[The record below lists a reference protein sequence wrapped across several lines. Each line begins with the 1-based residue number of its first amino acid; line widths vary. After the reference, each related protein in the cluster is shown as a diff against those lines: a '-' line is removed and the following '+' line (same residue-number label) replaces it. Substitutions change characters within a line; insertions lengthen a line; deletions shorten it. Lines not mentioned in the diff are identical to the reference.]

1 MDGPLKNLLVVDLT
15 RVLVGPYCTMILS
28 DLGARVIKIEAP
40 EIGDD
45 SRKFGPFVQDSIR
58 PCARCGGSGREFT
71 SKCKA
76 CAGDGK
82 KNESQV
88 LRFNVPPG
96 AQDGTRLRIRGKG
109 QPAPFGKGVPGDLF
123 IELVVEEHPWFERN
137 NTDLIMSLPV
147 GYSDLVLG
155 RTVTI
160 EHIDGAPL
168 DIKIPKNSNSGDT
181 IEIKRRGL
189 PSMRGKY
196 RGDVIVLLK
205 LFMPK
210 KV

>member
-1 MDGPLKNLLVVDLT
+1 
-15 RVLVGPYCTMILS
+15 
-28 DLGARVIKIEAP
+28 
-40 EIGDD
+40 
-45 SRKFGPFVQDSIR
+45 
-58 PCARCGGSGREFT
+58 
-71 SKCKA
+71 
-76 CAGDGK
+76 
-82 KNESQV
+82 
-88 LRFNVPPG
+88 
-96 AQDGTRLRIRGKG
+96 
-109 QPAPFGKGVPGDLF
+109 
-123 IELVVEEHPWFERN
+123 
-137 NTDLIMSLPV
+137 MSLPV

-210 KV
+210 KVNKLVKKQLEDMRESTSLIISWKRSNTTQSYGEDNHSSLEHLLQQVFYMLLLFVYSTVEFNVHVIPLTT